1 MKSASSRLIRI
12 VIGAVVVA
20 VLVAVAVWYL
30 GRPKPVPVIIT
41 AAELGTVE
49 STISNTRAGTITACR
64 RARLAPRAGG
74 QIAELSVKEG
84 DRVEKDQVLLELW
97 NADRAAQLRLA
108 QDQRASAASRRDEI
122 CLKADLSARELR
134 RTRQLKDQGF
144 ISDEALD
151 RALAEAQAGR
161 ASCSAA
167 DADVRQAESRIA
179 AVRADLS
186 TTYLRAPF
194 AGIVAE
200 VTGEVGEFTTPSPPG
215 IPTPPAVD
223 LIDDTC
229 LYVTAPMDEIDAPKI
244 IVGQPG
250 RISIDAFPGQQFAG
264 HVRRIAPYVLDREKQ
279 ARTVDVEVEFD
290 DPSQFRTLLVG
301 YSADVEIVLATR
313 ENVMR
318 VPTSALVD
326 GDKLYV
332 VNPDDATLDVRRV
345 ETGLSNW
352 SHTEIVSGL
361 SVSERIVLSTE
372 REGLEEGVPLVPEEE
387 RATNR

>member
-1 MKSASSRLIRI
+1 MRKL
-12 VIGAVVVA
+12 VIGAIVVA
-20 VLVAVAVWYL
+20 ALAAGAFWFF
-30 GRPKPVPVIIT
+30 GKPKPVPVVFSDV
-41 AAELGTVE
+41 EMGTVE

-74 QIAELSVKEG
+74 QIAQLSVREG
-84 DRVEKDQVLLELW
+84 DRVQKGEILLTLW
-97 NADRAAQLRLA
+97 N
-108 QDQRASAASRRDEI
+108 
-122 CLKADLSARELR
+122 ADLSARLRLAHDQKASALSRRDEVCLNADLAARELKR
-134 RTRQLKDQGF
+134 ARQLKDQGF

-151 RALAEAQAGR
+151 RSRVQAQAGKAACR
-161 ASCSAA
+161 AA
-167 DADVRQAESRIA
+167 DADVRQSDSQIA
-179 AVRADLS
+179 AVRAELS

-200 VTGEVGEFTTPSPPG
+200 VTGEIGEFTTPSPPG

-250 RISIDAFPGQQFAG
+250 RISIDAFPGQQFSG

-290 DPSQFRTLLVG
+290 DPSQFQTLLVG

-313 ENVMR
+313 ENVPR
-318 VPTSALVD
+318 VPTSALID

-332 VNPDDATLDVRRV
+332 LNTEGGTLDVRQV
-345 ETGLSNW
+345 QTGLSNW
-352 SHTEIVSGL
+352 AHTEILSGL

-372 REGLEEGVPLVPEEE
+372 REGLEQGVPLEADEGVA
-387 RATNR
+387 R

>member
-1 MKSASSRLIRI
+1 MITLSPRVRHSI
-12 VIGAVVVA
+12 VGVVIVALLGAA
-20 VLVAVAVWYL
+20 AVWYL
-30 GRPKPVPVIIT
+30 GRPKPVAVVISNV
-41 AAELGTVE
+41 ELGTVE

-64 RARLAPRAGG
+64 RARLAPRSGG
-74 QIAELSVKEG
+74 QIAKLSVKEG
-84 DRVEKDQVLLELW
+84 DRVEKNEVLLELW
-97 NADRAAQLRLA
+97 NADRDAQLRLA
-108 QDQRASAASRRDEI
+108 QDQQAAAASRRDEV
-122 CLKADLSARELR
+122 CLNADLAARELQ

-144 ISDEALD
+144 ISEEALD
-151 RALAEAQAGR
+151 RALAHAQAGR
-161 ASCSAA
+161 AACSASN
-167 DADVRQAESRIA
+167 ADVRQAKSQVA
-179 AVRADLS
+179 AMRADLS

-250 RISIDAFPGQQFAG
+250 RISIDAFPDEQFAG
-264 HVRRIAPYVLDREKQ
+264 HVRRIAPYVTDREKQ

-290 DPSQFRTLLVG
+290 DPSRFRTLLVG
-301 YSADVEIVLATR
+301 YSADVEVVLATR

-326 GDKLYV
+326 GNKLYIV
-332 VNPDDATLDVRRV
+332 DPADGTLIVREV

-352 SHTEIVSGL
+352 SQTEIVSGL

-372 REGLEEGVPLVPEEE
+372 REGLEEGVLLMPEEN
-387 RATNR
+387 RSATR

>member
-1 MKSASSRLIRI
+1 MRRL
-12 VIGAVVVA
+12 VIGAIVVV
-20 VLVAVAVWYL
+20 VLVAGAVWYL
-30 GRPKPVPVIIT
+30 SKAKPVSVTFSSP
-41 AAELGTVE
+41 EMGTVE

-74 QIAELSVKEG
+74 QIAKLSITEG
-84 DRVEKDQVLLELW
+84 DRVEKGQILLELW
-97 NADRAAQLRLA
+97 NADVAARLRLA
-108 QDQRASAASRRDEI
+108 QDQKASAQSRRDEV
-122 CLKADLSARELR
+122 CLNADLAARELKR
-134 RTRQLKDQGF
+134 SRQLKDQGF

-151 RALAEAQAGR
+151 RTRAQAQAGR
-161 ASCSAA
+161 AACSAA
-167 DADVRQAESRIA
+167 EADVRQADSQIA
-179 AVRADLS
+179 AVRAELS

-200 VTGEVGEFTTPSPPG
+200 VTGEIGEFTTPSPPG

-250 RISIDAFPGQQFAG
+250 RISIDAFPGRQFAG

-290 DPSQFRTLLVG
+290 DPSQFKTLLVG
-301 YSADVEIVLATR
+301 YSADVEIVLASR
-313 ENVMR
+313 KNVLR
-318 VPTSALVD
+318 VPTSALID
-326 GDKLYV
+326 GNKLYV
-332 VNPDDATLDVRRV
+332 HNTENGTLDVRQV

-352 SHTEIVSGL
+352 AHTEILSGL
-361 SVSERIVLSTE
+361 SLSERIVLSTE
-372 REGLEEGVPLVPEEE
+372 REGLEAGVPLVADE
-387 RATNR
+387 RVAP

>member
-1 MKSASSRLIRI
+1 MRKIMIAAI
-12 VIGAVVVA
+12 
-20 VLVAVAVWYL
+20 VAVALVAGAAWFL
-30 GRPKPVPVIIT
+30 SKPKPVAVT
-41 AAELGTVE
+41 LTSVELGTVE
-49 STISNTRAGTITACR
+49 ATISNTRAGTITACR
-64 RARLAPRAGG
+64 RARLAPRSGG
-74 QIAELSVKEG
+74 QIAKLSVKEG
-84 DRVEKDQVLLELW
+84 DRVKKDQILLELW
-97 NADRAAQLRLA
+97 NADVAARLRLA
-108 QDQRASAASRRDEI
+108 QDQKASVQSRRDEV
-122 CLKADLSARELR
+122 CLNADLAARELQ

-151 RALAEAQAGR
+151 RALAQAQARR
-161 ASCSAA
+161 AACSAA
-167 DADVRQAESRIA
+167 GADVRQAGSQIA
-179 AVRADLS
+179 AMRAELS

-200 VTGEVGEFTTPSPPG
+200 VTGEIGEFTTPSPPG

-290 DPSQFRTLLVG
+290 DPSRFRTLLVG
-301 YSADVEIVLATR
+301 YSADVEVVLASR

-318 VPTSALVD
+318 VPSSALVD
-326 GDKLYV
+326 GNTLYIF
-332 VNPDDATLDVRRV
+332 NPADNTLDVRPV
-345 ETGLSNW
+345 QTGLSNW
-352 SHTEIVSGL
+352 AYTEIVSGL
-361 SVSERIVLSTE
+361 SVSERVVLSTE
-372 REGLEEGVPLVPEEE
+372 REGLEAGATLVAEEDQAA
-387 RATNR
+387 RR

>member
-1 MKSASSRLIRI
+1 MRRLII
-12 VIGAVVVA
+12 GVIVVVA
-20 VLVAVAVWYL
+20 LGAVAVWFFTK
-30 GRPKPVPVIIT
+30 PKPVPVNLT
-41 AAELGTVE
+41 TVELGKVE
-49 STISNTRAGTITACR
+49 SSISNTRAGTITACR

-74 QIAELSVKEG
+74 QIAKLSVKEG
-84 DRVEKDQVLLELW
+84 DRVEKGQILLELW
-97 NADRAAQLRLA
+97 NADLAARLRLA
-108 QDQRASAASRRDEI
+108 QDQKASARSRRDEV
-122 CLKADLSARELR
+122 CLNADLAARELKR
-134 RTRQLKDQGF
+134 ARQLVDQGF

-151 RALAEAQAGR
+151 RSRAQAQAGR
-161 ASCSAA
+161 AACSAA
-167 DADVRQAESRIA
+167 EADVRQADSQIA
-179 AVRADLS
+179 AVRAELS

-194 AGIVAE
+194 AGVVAE
-200 VTGEVGEFTTPSPPG
+200 VTGEIGEFTTPSPPG

-250 RISIDAFPGQQFAG
+250 RISIDAFPGQQFSG
-264 HVRRIAPYVLDREKQ
+264 HVRRIAPYILDREKQ

-318 VPTSALVD
+318 VPTSALID
-326 GDKLYV
+326 GNKLYV
-332 VNPDDATLDVRRV
+332 LNPTDGTLDVRQV

-352 SHTEIVSGL
+352 AHTEIISGL

-372 REGLEEGVPLVPEEE
+372 REGLEQGVPLEADEGVAP
-387 RATNR
+387 

>member
-1 MKSASSRLIRI
+1 LRHLSDAPVRRLI
-12 VIGAVVVA
+12 VGAIVVVA
-20 VLVAVAVWYL
+20 LGAGAVWFISK
-30 GRPKPVPVIIT
+30 PKPIQVSLATV
-41 AAELGTVE
+41 ELGKVE

-74 QIAELSVKEG
+74 QIAKLSVKEG
-84 DRVEKDQVLLELW
+84 DRVKKGQILLELW
-97 NADRAAQLRLA
+97 NADLSARLRLA
-108 QDQRASAASRRDEI
+108 EDQRAAARSRRDEV
-122 CLKADLSARELR
+122 CLNADLAARDLKR
-134 RTRQLKDQGF
+134 ARQLKNQGF

-151 RALAEAQAGR
+151 RAFARAQAGR
-161 ASCSAA
+161 AACAAA
-167 DADVRQAESRIA
+167 DADVRQAGSQIA
-179 AVRADLS
+179 AMQAELS
-186 TTYLRAPF
+186 TSYLRAPF

-250 RISIDAFPGQQFAG
+250 RISIDAFPGQRFSG

-279 ARTVDVEVEFD
+279 ARTVDVEVEFN

-318 VPTSALVD
+318 VPTSALID
-326 GDKLYV
+326 GTKLYV
-332 VNPDDATLDVRRV
+332 LDPSDATLDIRVV

-352 SHTEIVSGL
+352 AHTEIVSGL

-372 REGLEEGVPLVPEEE
+372 REGLKQGVPLEAEEGVAP
-387 RATNR
+387 